1 MIVKVEHPVAGTY
14 QMAGSPLKFSSL
26 TEAHYEPAPTLG
38 QHTRE
43 ILSERLNMTDTEI
56 EALLKRTGIY
66 AITPYS
72 INLHKL
78 SVYLNYFFNKRYNVN
93 NYIINCY
100 VLHNK
105 NKII

>member
-1 MIVKVEHPVAGTY
+1 MDERRITLQQPAPAPFHLCARGCSEPLQQDVYKRQVEHPVAGTY

-56 EALLKRTGIY
+56 EALLKEQESM
-66 AITPYS
+66 P
-72 INLHKL
+72 
-78 SVYLNYFFNKRYNVN
+78 
-93 NYIINCY
+93 
-100 VLHNK
+100 
-105 NKII
+105 